1 MRSLEVHDVTKRY
14 RIGGKWAT
22 SLRDAAFF
30 HRSRDAR
37 WFWALHGVSFV
48 ADEGEVIGIIG
59 RNGAGKTT
67 LLKLLARITEP
78 TGGVARMRGRVGSLL
93 EVGTGFHPELTGR
106 DNIFLNG
113 SILGMKRSQIRKRFD
128 DIVEFAGVEQFIDT
142 PVKRYS
148 SGMYLRLAFAVAA
161 HVEPDIVAVD
171 EVLAVGDAEFQR
183 RCLGK
188 MSEFASEGRT
198 VVFVSHDLGAIAQMC
213 ERVIWLDGGQ
223 VRHDGP
229 AAKSIELYLAERTR
243 DVPQVEF
250 AQDEEKEVQLLSVG
264 LTDEHGSQVDAPVRD
279 RPFAIRVRFLV
290 RREVGGVDVA
300 IALTTRNGTRVLEES
315 WSDRTRGVAPAEGTG
330 VWEVSMLVPPVLAA
344 NDYAVGVSI
353 ASPYQRF
360 VDEDVLTF
368 QLWPRPDDRREV
380 SDRNRLVQPQ
390 VAWRLESST
399 LVEPVDGQAS
409 SAADR
414 SQ

>member
-1 MRSLEVHDVTKRY
+1 LTMRSVEVNDVTKRY
-14 RIGGKWAT
+14 RLGSRWGT
-22 SLRDAAFF
+22 TLRDAVSLR
-30 HRSRDAR
+30 RSRDGAR
-37 WFWALHGVSFV
+37 HFWALRGVSFV
-48 ADEGEVIGIIG
+48 AEEGEVVGIIG

-67 LLKLLARITEP
+67 VLKILSRITEP

-93 EVGTGFHPELTGR
+93 EVGTGFHPELSGR

-113 SILGMKRSQIRKRFD
+113 AILGMKRSDIRKRFD
-128 DIVEFAGVEQFIDT
+128 DIVEFAGVEKFIDT

-188 MSEFASEGRT
+188 MSEFAREGRT

-213 ERVIWLDGGQ
+213 ERAIWLDGGE
-223 VRHDGP
+223 VRNDGP
-229 AAKSIELYLAERTR
+229 TAQSIDLYLTERSR
-243 DVPQVEF
+243 EVPQVEF
-250 AQDEEKEVQLLSVG
+250 SEDDQKEVQLLSVA
-264 LTDEHGSQVDAPVRD
+264 LTDENGTQVDAPVRD

-290 RREVGGVDVA
+290 REEVGGVDVGVW
-300 IALTTRNGTRVLEES
+300 LMSRSGTRVLEEN
-315 WSDRTRGVAPAEGTG
+315 WSDATQGLAPAGGTG
-330 VWEVSMLVPPVLAA
+330 TWDLSMLVPPVLAA

-353 ASPYQRF
+353 VSPYQRF
-360 VDEDVLTF
+360 VDEEVLTF

-380 SDRNRLVQPQ
+380 SDRNRIVQPD
-390 VAWRLESST
+390 VVWRLEARAPAERPPSGAPPS
-399 LVEPVDGQAS
+399 
-409 SAADR
+409 
-414 SQ
+414 

>member
-1 MRSLEVHDVTKRY
+1 MRSIEVNEVAKRY
-14 RIGGKWAT
+14 RLGGRWGT
-22 SLRDAAFF
+22 TLRDAVSLR
-30 HRSRDAR
+30 RSRDGAR
-37 WFWALHGVSFV
+37 HFWALRGVSFV
-48 ADEGEVIGIIG
+48 AEEGEVVGIIG

-67 LLKLLARITEP
+67 VLKILSRITEP

-113 SILGMKRSQIRKRFD
+113 AILGMKRSDIRKRFD

-188 MSEFASEGRT
+188 MSEFAREGRT

-213 ERVIWLDGGQ
+213 ERAIWLDGGE
-223 VRHDGP
+223 VRNDGP
-229 AAKSIELYLAERTR
+229 TAQSIDLYLAEKSREI
-243 DVPQVEF
+243 PQVEF
-250 AQDEEKEVQLLSVG
+250 SQDERKEVQLLSVA
-264 LTDEHGSQVDAPVRD
+264 LTDEDGTLVDAPVRD

-290 RREVGGVDVA
+290 RQEVGGVDVGVW
-300 IALTTRNGTRVLEES
+300 LMSRSGTRVLEEN
-315 WSDRTRGVAPAEGTG
+315 WSDATQGLAPAGGTG
-330 VWEVSMLVPPVLAA
+330 TWDLSMLVPPVLAA

-353 ASPYQRF
+353 VSPYQRF
-360 VDEDVLTF
+360 VDEEVLTF

-380 SDRNRLVQPQ
+380 SDRNRIVQPE
-390 VAWRLESST
+390 VVWRLESRAPA
-399 LVEPVDGQAS
+399 EPPP
-409 SAADR
+409 SAAPP
-414 SQ
+414 S